1 MRQYILPKTFK
12 GEDSLVLRGKE
23 SQYLSKVLRL
33 KEGQHILGRDQTGKT
48 YQLTIEKIG
57 KQECRL
63 SCIAVDEDASVQTT
77 DALPSYTGPYPNLTL
92 MQCLCKGKKEEQI
105 VRQATEIGVREIVL
119 VQSRYCIPDLS
130 GKSEKALGNRFER
143 LDRQVK
149 EALQQSG
156 SPLSTEIHP
165 EIIPLT
171 ELSKWWENRGPA
183 LFFHQ
188 SNRNESQKTLHEL
201 LESLPIDTPI
211 ALLVGPEGGFNE
223 EECSA
228 LEDEGWNPV
237 LLRTNI
243 LRSETAGIYALSAI
257 QTIMTEKV
265 TEPVHLSKRE

>member
-12 GEDSLVLRGKE
+12 GESSLTLKGKE

-33 KEGQHILGRDQTGKT
+33 KEGQHILGRGQDGKS
-48 YQLTIEKIG
+48 YQLTIEKIE

-63 SCIAVDEDASVQTT
+63 SCMELKEDASVQTT
-77 DALPSYTGPYPNLTL
+77 DALPSYAGPYPNLTL
-92 MQCLCKGKKEEQI
+92 MQCLCKGKKEDQI

-119 VQSRYCIPDLS
+119 VQSRYCVPDLS
-130 GKSEKALGNRFER
+130 SKSEKALGNRFER

-156 SPLSTEIHP
+156 SPISTEMVP
-165 EIIPLT
+165 EVITLSEIP
-171 ELSKWWENRGPA
+171 KWWNNRGPA

-188 SNRNESQKTLHEL
+188 SKRQETQKTLHDL
-201 LESLPIDTPI
+201 VESLPMETPI
-211 ALLVGPEGGFNE
+211 ALLVGPEGGFSE
-223 EECSA
+223 EECIF
-228 LEDEGWNPV
+228 LEDAGFHPV

-257 QTIMTEKV
+257 QTIMTEK
-265 TEPVHLSKRE
+265 KN